1 MLLNK
6 ALPMY
11 MCSLE
16 ICDQS
21 SDDRCSPLAFG
32 VVNVGLTDQITLI
45 SYVINQA
52 RQLDLLEYLHSHNF
66 PLVGDL

>member
-1 MLLNK
+1 MKMLNLTMLLNK

-21 SDDRCSPLAFG
+21 SDDRCGPMAFG

-45 SYVINQA
+45 SYVIN
-52 RQLDLLEYLHSHNF
+52 
-66 PLVGDL
+66 

>member
-6 ALPMY
+6 ALPKY

-21 SDDRCSPLAFG
+21 SDDRCRTLAFG
-32 VVNVGLTDQITLI
+32 VVNMGLTDQITLI
-45 SYVINQA
+45 SYVIN
-52 RQLDLLEYLHSHNF
+52 
-66 PLVGDL
+66 